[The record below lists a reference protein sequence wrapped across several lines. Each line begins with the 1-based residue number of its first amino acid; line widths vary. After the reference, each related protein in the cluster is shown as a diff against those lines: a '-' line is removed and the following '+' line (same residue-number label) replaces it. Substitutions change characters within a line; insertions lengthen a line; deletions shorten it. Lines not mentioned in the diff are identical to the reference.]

1 MDTPESLEWQRLAFV
16 EIRVGMA
23 ATLTF
28 ARQGVA
34 QYASAL
40 RESDSGGNQYGA
52 AFRESLLASIR
63 VYREYLQ
70 KNETPARPGFHAD
83 RKRWWCVVSTFL
95 AAQYP
100 WIAGGLLPVGW

>member
-16 EIRVGMA
+16 ENRDGMA
-23 ATLTF
+23 AALTF

-52 AFRESLLASIR
+52 AYRESLIASTQ
-63 VYREYLQ
+63 VYREYLL
-70 KNETPARPGFHAD
+70 KNETPA
-83 RKRWWCVVSTFL
+83 
-95 AAQYP
+95 
-100 WIAGGLLPVGW
+100 